1 MGLLDGCGVGVEVAV
16 GVGDGPGV
24 FVAVGVGEGPG
35 VFVAVG
41 ERLST
46 VTISCG
52 GNDPSLEK

>member
-1 MGLLDGCGVGVEVAV
+1 VGV

-46 VTISCG
+46 VTSNCG
-52 GNDPSLEK
+52 GSDPSFEK